1 MGKESLK
8 EYGVAGHPEGII
20 LKRRLHL
27 PTCLSFPT
35 YETGPETTWKTYMAK
50 KIAVVGICNV
60 LHRHILKM
68 FLYPAAL
75 FGDALGGRDQLAE
88 IGC

>member
-35 YETGPETTWKTYMAK
+35 YETGPETTWKTYLAK
-50 KIAVVGICNV
+50 KTAVVGICNV
-60 LHRHILKM
+60 LHRHILKT
-68 FLYPAAL
+68 FSLVRGTVWEH
-75 FGDALGGRDQLAE
+75 FRR
-88 IGC
+88 